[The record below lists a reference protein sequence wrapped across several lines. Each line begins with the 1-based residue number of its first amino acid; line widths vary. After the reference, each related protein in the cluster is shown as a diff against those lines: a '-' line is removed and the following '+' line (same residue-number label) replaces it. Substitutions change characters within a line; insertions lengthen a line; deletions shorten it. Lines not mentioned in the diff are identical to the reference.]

1 MQKWMCVS
9 TCMALCAAFPVGGW
23 RCAVKPAAAMGLFLR
38 TWRAEWVGMTRGQLA
53 LALSARPGVRVPEG
67 VVRAWESGQP
77 PASTAEFDAL
87 LDVMA
92 HHGLTRPEI
101 DDFRRAILAAV
112 CDRQYADLFP
122 DEDFA
127 WRDDVVD
134 VAWATHQQAPHPRER
149 DVVNLVCCVQELQA
163 AIEDGA
169 GSRTGRDRVHEQQVA
184 LIWMRSAL
192 GSRIFDAGRPLQS
205 AQLHD
210 ETARLL
216 REFFGSRPPHPLS
229 ASGPLAAA
237 AGSRMVGL
245 RTADEVPRLLKLA
258 HRAREAGDDVDYYV
272 LLGAAANGAAF
283 QGTPEM
289 RRAIWPELDHWLRV
303 AESFA
308 DWWPEAVVMTR
319 DPLCGAAIRDGE
331 LADAER
337 HLAEMQPPREWF
349 LANWLMR
356 MAEFAKARGNYDEA
370 IEHYERLLDYAA
382 TWDQRALVQSVRTSI
397 ERCDR
402 ARMHAS
408 RTTQRRVK
416 RAARRAPADAFPDA
430 Q

>member
-1 MQKWMCVS
+1 
-9 TCMALCAAFPVGGW
+9 
-23 RCAVKPAAAMGLFLR
+23 MGLFLR

-53 LALSARPGVRVPEG
+53 LALSAHPGVRITEG

-77 PASTAEFDAL
+77 PASTAELDAL

-92 HHGLTRPEI
+92 RHGLTRPEV

-112 CDRQYADLFP
+112 CDRQYSDLFP
-122 DEDFA
+122 DDDFA
-127 WRDDVVD
+127 YQDDVVAAARLLSQD
-134 VAWATHQQAPHPRER
+134 ASHPREC
-149 DVVNLVCCVQELQA
+149 DVVNLVCFVHELESA
-163 AIEDGA
+163 TARGA
-169 GSRTGRDRVHEQQVA
+169 RSRLDRDRVYQQQIA
-184 LIWMRSAL
+184 LIWMRNAL
-192 GSRIFDAGRPLQS
+192 ASRAFSAGRPLQS
-205 AQLHD
+205 AQVHT
-210 ETARLL
+210 ETAHLF
-216 REFFGSRPPHPLS
+216 REFFGSRPPVPWSPNWH
-229 ASGPLAAA
+229 LAQAA
-237 AGSRMVGL
+237 AGRMLAL
-245 RTADEVPRLLKLA
+245 RTADEVPRLLELA
-258 HRAREAGDDVDYYV
+258 GRAREAGDDLDYWM
-272 LLGAAANGAAF
+272 LLGAAANGAVF

-289 RRAIWPELDHWLRV
+289 RRAIRPELDHWLRV
-303 AESFA
+303 AESLA
-308 DWWPEAVVMTR
+308 DWWREAVVMTR

-382 TWDQRALVQSVRTSI
+382 TWDQRALMQSVRTSI